1 VSRQWDKT
9 EWGWDRRHTHG
20 WVAQVYTDQPQGWR
34 VFRGPKLVAQG
45 DDTIT
50 ASKRRALLVLRA
62 LAPHTRKLGGT

>member
-1 VSRQWDKT
+1 
-9 EWGWDRRHTHG
+9 
-20 WVAQVYTDQPQGWR
+20 VAQVYTDQPQGWR